1 MLTPGTGAVPRSS
14 PSLVPVTTPPAPPVG
29 TQPGAGRDLA
39 DFWPSLT
46 ALAVANLWPLLGVLF
61 FQWTVFSVVL
71 LFWLENVIVGLFN
84 LARMWMA
91 QGGSTKPGGKFFFMP
106 FFAVHYGMFTF
117 VHGIFVLALFGG
129 ALDDGGLS
137 SVAQA
142 IEEAHVGAAAL
153 ALAASHGVS
162 FVFNYL
168 GSGEFRTTTLDTLM
182 AQPYG
187 RVVVLHVVII
197 FGGFLIMALGQPMLP
212 LALLVILKIGLDV
225 AAHVKEHTGKGGLL
239 FLRRNG

>member
-1 MLTPGTGAVPRSS
+1 
-14 PSLVPVTTPPAPPVG
+14 LVLVNPAPAPAA
-29 TQPGAGRDLA
+29 TSQPEVRRDLG

-46 ALAVANLWPLLGVLF
+46 ALAVANLWPLAGVVFLH
-61 FQWTVFSVVL
+61 WTVFSVVL
-71 LFWLENVIVGLFN
+71 LFWLENVIVGVFN

-91 QGGSTKPGGKFFFMP
+91 QGGSSNPGGKAFFMP
-106 FFAVHYGMFTF
+106 FFTVHYGMFTL

-129 ALDDGGLS
+129 AMGEGGLGTLGRS
-137 SVAQA
+137 
-142 IEEAHVGAAAL
+142 IEEARVGAAAL

-182 AQPYG
+182 VQPYG
-187 RVVVLHVVII
+187 RVVVLHLMIL
-197 FGGFLIMALGQPMLP
+197 FGGFLIMALGSPMIP

-225 AAHVKEHTGKGGLL
+225 TAHVKEHTGAGGLL
-239 FLRRNG
+239 LLRRRP